1 MRRSRGTAKLPR
13 EFKVIVPIPYLVK
26 YTFLNNYVSYFE
38 ICACPYIKYLQDQ
51 LKIKTVVISND
62 NSTPWTKNKRKIQ
75 WLQFLLSVVIF
86 YCSSIFFSLSKG
98 KFFFKRTWLFFM
110 NDVFKGNYVLIATFF
125 VCLYYIWK
133 LDMMRLSL
141 FRCGF
146 FVLFHL

>member
-86 YCSSIFFSLSKG
+86 YCSSIFFSLSLKG
-98 KFFFKRTWLFFM
+98 CLLYTSPSPRDKRQSRM
-110 NDVFKGNYVLIATFF
+110 PSSA
-125 VCLYYIWK
+125 
-133 LDMMRLSL
+133 
-141 FRCGF
+141 
-146 FVLFHL
+146 